1 MTDDRIA
8 IMTKGKLRCIGTPAH
23 LKHRFGRGYRVEL
36 KVGGSESVED
46 GPQLGRTSRLIEE
59 AGQFVE
65 QELGGTVLESF
76 GTRLTGSVPA
86 RSEQSPAAIFRL
98 LEKRCEALSIS
109 DYSVSQPTM
118 EQIFLDFALHED
130 GGEGEEE

>member
-1 MTDDRIA
+1 ME
-8 IMTKGKLRCIGTPAH
+8 
-23 LKHRFGRGYRVEL
+23 F
-36 KVGGSESVED
+36 KVASSEVED
-46 GPQLGRTSRLIEE
+46 GSQLGGSSRLIEE
-59 AGQFVE
+59 AAQFVE

-86 RSEQSPAAIFRL
+86 GSEQSPAAIFRL

-118 EQIFLDFALHED
+118 EQIFLDFALHE
-130 GGEGEEE
+130 GESKGEEE

>member
-1 MTDDRIA
+1 M
-8 IMTKGKLRCIGTPAH
+8 
-23 LKHRFGRGYRVEL
+23 EL
-36 KVGGSESVED
+36 KVGGSEPVQD
-46 GPQLGRTSRLIEE
+46 GSQLGGSGRLIEE
-59 AGQFVE
+59 AGNFVQ

-86 RSEQSPAAIFRL
+86 CSEQSPAAIFRL
-98 LEKRCEALSIS
+98 LEKHCEALSIS

-130 GGEGEEE
+130 ESEGEEE